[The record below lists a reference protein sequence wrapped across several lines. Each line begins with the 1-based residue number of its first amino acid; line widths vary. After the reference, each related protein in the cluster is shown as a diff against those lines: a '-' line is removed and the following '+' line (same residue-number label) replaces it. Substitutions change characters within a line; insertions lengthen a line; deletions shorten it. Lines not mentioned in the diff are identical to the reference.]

1 MKKKKEKKIEAS
13 KLVLYK
19 SVKIED
25 GTLERRYITTLAGAL
40 STKKSQAYK
49 FDDIDSAR
57 NFAQAHGYL
66 GRLNTGY
73 AS

>member
-1 MKKKKEKKIEAS
+1 MKKKKEKKIETS
-13 KLVLYK
+13 KFLLYK

-49 FDDIDSAR
+49 FDDIDSAKK
-57 NFAQAHGYL
+57 FAQAHGYL
-66 GRLNTGY
+66 GYLYTGY